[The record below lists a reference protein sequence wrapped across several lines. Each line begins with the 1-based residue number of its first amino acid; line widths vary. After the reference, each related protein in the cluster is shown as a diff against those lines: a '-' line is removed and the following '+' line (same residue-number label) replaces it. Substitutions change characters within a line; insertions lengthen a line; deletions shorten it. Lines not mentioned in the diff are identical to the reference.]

1 MGWGGVVG
9 FMEAMGV
16 AVVVAM
22 EVAEGVVMVVMMV
35 AEVEEGGVVVEFEA
49 KAERSNATQ

>member
-1 MGWGGVVG
+1 VG